1 MSGFGRTSSKTTAF
15 SRCARV
21 ASARPAAT
29 TPLSVTS
36 SGRVTPSSATSS
48 PTRAIAP
55 APWTI
60 RVGTSTLR
68 TAATSTLTG
77 RRAYRNRRRRIERR
91 SALGNPQ
98 LASGVEAGA
107 LLDHEGRHCP
117 PALRFDI
124 GEPEALARLGRIPD
138 RDPHDLV
145 AVAGVA
151 LVGAQH

>member
-15 SRCARV
+15 SRCSSA

-36 SGRVTPSSATSS
+36 SGLVTPSSATSA

-77 RRAYRNRRRRIERR
+77 RRAYRNASGA
-91 SALGNPQ
+91 SALGNLQ
-98 LASGVEAGA
+98 LAADVEPGPF
-107 LLDHEGRHCP
+107 LEHERRHRS
-117 PALRFDI
+117 PALGLDL
-124 GEPEALARLGRIPD
+124 GQAEPLAR
-138 RDPHDLV
+138 
-145 AVAGVA
+145 
-151 LVGAQH
+151 